1 MNMSYQAGANHESS
15 TVRAA
20 KSIVALSGLALVI
33 TVPFAMVSALP
44 EMARQFRETG
54 NGLFVAQMVLALPV
68 LAMLIGAPLGG
79 WVADVIGI
87 RRCLLTAL
95 FAYVASGAI
104 CLVAPNLPILVVARL
119 LLGFFGAAAA
129 TMCTALTAE
138 WYQGDERNRILGYAH
153 AVVLVYNIVMLVSGG
168 WLVDHIDWRAP
179 SVFYFVGAL
188 TLAATYIATR
198 GQNATL
204 LVRRSHASVDCQKA
218 QLWPLYLLS
227 FLLAFGAAT
236 LALQGPFLLSGAGV
250 TSSAGRG
257 LILVVTIV
265 TGALA
270 SSTYATLRKHLRHS
284 TLILISGLTMGLG
297 ITLSGIR
304 SGDIGLIVVG
314 YIVCGIGYGLYIP
327 VISAIVL
334 IATPPV
340 MRNRAVGLMNGSIML
355 ATIAN
360 PLVIS
365 LLRRSFELPKALV
378 VVGIVLIFVGPIFVL
393 LFRPDKPA
401 ADERAYS

>member
-1 MNMSYQAGANHESS
+1 MGTSYHAAASVESS
-15 TVRAA
+15 TVRVA

-44 EMARQFRETG
+44 EMARQFRQSG
-54 NGLFVAQMVLALPV
+54 NGPFVAQMVLALPV

-79 WVADVIGI
+79 WIADVIGV

-95 FAYVASGAI
+95 FTYVAAGAI
-104 CLVAPNLPILVVARL
+104 CLVAPNIPVLIGARL
-119 LLGFFGAAAA
+119 LLGFSGAAAA

-138 WYQGDERNRILGYAH
+138 WYQGTERNRILGYAH
-153 AVVLVYNIVMLVSGG
+153 AVVLAYNIVMLVSGG

-188 TLAATYIATR
+188 TLAAAYLATR
-198 GQNATL
+198 GENGTL
-204 LVRRSHASVDCQKA
+204 SIRRSHASVGSNQIP
-218 QLWPLYLLS
+218 LWPLYLLS
-227 FLLAFGAAT
+227 FLLAFGAAVP
-236 LALQGPFLLSGAGV
+236 ALQGPFLLSGAGV
-250 TSSAGRG
+250 ASSASRG

-270 SSTYATLRKHLRHS
+270 SAAYAALRKHLRHS
-284 TLILISGLTMGLG
+284 TLILVSGLSMGVG
-297 ITLSGIR
+297 IALTGIR

-334 IATPPV
+334 DATAPD
-340 MRNRAVGLMNGSIML
+340 MRNRAVGLMNGAIML
-355 ATIAN
+355 ASIGN
-360 PLVIS
+360 PLTVS
-365 LLRRSFELPKALV
+365 LLRRSFELPKSLV
-378 VVGIVLIFVGPIFVL
+378 VVGIALVFVGPAFVL
-393 LFRPDKPA
+393 LFRPDQ
-401 ADERAYS
+401 RAVA